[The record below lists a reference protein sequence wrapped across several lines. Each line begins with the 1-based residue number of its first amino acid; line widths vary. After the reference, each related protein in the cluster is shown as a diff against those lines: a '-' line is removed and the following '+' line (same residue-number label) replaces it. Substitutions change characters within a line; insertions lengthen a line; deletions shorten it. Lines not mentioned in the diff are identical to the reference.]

1 MDTNSMF
8 KQIAAKSDP
17 DNRDKWL
24 PFYVHSLDTK
34 GMIQKL
40 CQKWLPEPVK
50 FAMIDTKRNCALS
63 DDELE
68 AICAFLGLV
77 HDIGKITA
85 AFQWKIGPCV
95 PDYLTR
101 LLDKG
106 YDVSKASKCEGVPHA
121 RASEAILQS
130 CGVPGCFAIIAG
142 SHHGKPQENG
152 FDWERELTLVDREC
166 AYFGGHSGADK
177 QKWEFLWRKWV
188 HEALEFSG
196 FSDLRDLPELDME
209 SQMLLSGLLIAA
221 DWIASND
228 TYYPLI
234 DLDETLSEE
243 EIFERTETA
252 WSKLKLPEPWRVI
265 QGSFDFEQRF
275 GFQPRHMQRVMTEI
289 VENSAK
295 PGIFI
300 LEAPMGGGKTEAAL
314 AAAELLAGKG
324 NGAGVFFG
332 LPTQATSN
340 GIFSRL
346 LPWAERM
353 AEDQYACYA
362 MKLAHGNAELNEDYQ
377 QIVEGTAQIDED
389 DAGLIV
395 HEWFQGR
402 KKALLSTFVVGTVDQ
417 MLMASLKQKHLMLRH
432 LGLAGKVV
440 IIDECHAYDAYM
452 SQYLDRTLSWLGA
465 YRTPVILL
473 SATLPSQRRAEL
485 VDAYCNR
492 KAPAD
497 AQEVW
502 RTSRSYPLLTWTD
515 GGEVRSQALEG
526 ESGSKKVAVET
537 LSEEEMA
544 AFLCEQLR
552 DGGCAGIIVNTVRKA
567 QETYESLQIL
577 LEYGFEIQLF
587 HSQFLMPDRAKRE
600 AELMNR
606 VGKSSGKQARDRL
619 IVIGTQVLEQSLD
632 LDFDLMLS
640 QLCPMDLLLQRMG
653 RLHRHAAHDAIRP
666 DRLKEPRFMVLQ
678 TEDGMIDRGTQAVYG
693 DWLLLRTQKRLP
705 DIVCLPGDIPEL
717 VQDVYAE
724 PGEELDETTKAFY
737 EKYLAEIRRKERDA
751 DKYCLIEPKRKMR
764 TERKR
769 SRRNVQI
776 KVPSPMHGLLDTA
789 VGAQDAQAQAKVR
802 DSDYSIDVLV
812 MVEYNN
818 RKLSFASCQEEEK
831 TMLSPDDP
839 LDWTMELKVAGQ
851 KLRLPR
857 RFCAPYQASGRSMYI
872 DDTIRALTKMSQRVA
887 VWIQSNAML
896 RGELFLLLDEEYSA
910 KIGDISIRYDS
921 NLGLLVEE

>member
-40 CQKWLPEPVK
+40 CQEWLPEPVK
-50 FAMIDTKRNCALS
+50 CAMIDTKRNCALS

-188 HEALEFSG
+188 HEALKFSG

-228 TYYPLI
+228 NYYPLI

-353 AEDQYACYA
+353 AEDQYARYA
-362 MKLAHGNAELNEDYQ
+362 MKLAHGNAALNEDYQ

-389 DAGLIV
+389 EAGLVV

-465 YRTPVILL
+465 YQTPVILL

-502 RTSRSYPLLTWTD
+502 RTSKSYPLLTWTD

-526 ESGSKKVAVET
+526 ESGSKKVTVET

-632 LDFDLMLS
+632 LDFDLMVS

-666 DRLKEPRFMVLQ
+666 DHLREPRFMVLQ

-724 PGEELDETTKAFY
+724 PMKAELTEEE
-737 EKYLAEIRRKERDA
+737 AEAWEEFCVSQDLQQERADAYRIRG
-751 DKYCLIEPKRKMR
+751 PKRKTITGEKKR
-764 TERKR
+764 RRVRLSGISGILDKSAGEGER
-769 SRRNVQI
+769 
-776 KVPSPMHGLLDTA
+776 A
-789 VGAQDAQAQAKVR
+789 AEAAVR
-802 DSDYSIDVLV
+802 DSDPSIDVLI
-812 MVEYNN
+812 MVRYTNGN
-818 RKLSFASCQEEEK
+818 IGFLPWQNDGKMMSAMEK
-831 TMLSPDDP
+831 PDCGTER
-839 LDWTMELKVAGQ
+839 LIAGQ
-851 KLRLPR
+851 RLRLPR
-857 RFCAPYQASGRSMYI
+857 MLCTQWAISETIQALEAMTGE
-872 DDTIRALTKMSQRVA
+872 VA
-887 VWIQSNAML
+887 VWQNAPL
-896 RGELFLLLDEEYSA
+896 IKGELFLLLDEDFSA
-910 KIGDISIRYDS
+910 NICGKMLRYDKDI
-921 NLGLLVEE
+921 GLIVEKEEA